1 MYTPFYQK
9 DTVDASVCVYI
20 YTYPCIQNTNAMY
33 YHCSLGLPGSSQ
45 DPACAEHRRGEER
58 RGWRKGGR
66 DQASAASASARH
78 SGNRHSPHF
87 IFIFTF
93 LSCFFFNRK
102 WNTVWYCLKR
112 HSPIAVGIWIV
123 AAMWHVKIES
133 CCSRCPQELPLPRN
147 VEWPKGVKA
156 RRVAEA
162 VYADMRKPLGW
173 TVDSTEACIF
183 I

>member
-1 MYTPFYQK
+1 
-9 DTVDASVCVYI
+9 VWVYI
-20 YTYPCIQNTNAMY
+20 YIHIHVFKTTNAMY

-78 SGNRHSPHF
+78 SGIRHSPHF